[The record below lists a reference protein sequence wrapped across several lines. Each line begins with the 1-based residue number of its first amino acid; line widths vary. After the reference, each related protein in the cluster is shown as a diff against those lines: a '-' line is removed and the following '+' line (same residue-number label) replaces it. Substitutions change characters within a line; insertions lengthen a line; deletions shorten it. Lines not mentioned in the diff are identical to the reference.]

1 MAFIL
6 KCVDICDN
14 STLNLFPFVGAF
26 SSINKGNI
34 SLIIIKSG
42 KPLLN
47 LFSIFW
53 INVFGG
59 SCFFICKKNCFSDI
73 LLLTY
78 IRLCGIYNYHFN
90 KYKDNRMFTQL
101 ENFKDLNVY
110 DDQRWFY
117 KGIYIL
123 ETIREEQDET
133 IQLVRKG
140 KENYESI
147 SN

>member
-1 MAFIL
+1 M
-6 KCVDICDN
+6 
-14 STLNLFPFVGAF
+14 
-26 SSINKGNI
+26 
-34 SLIIIKSG
+34 
-42 KPLLN
+42 
-47 LFSIFW
+47 
-53 INVFGG
+53 
-59 SCFFICKKNCFSDI
+59 
-73 LLLTY
+73 LLTY

-90 KYKDNRMFTQL
+90 KYKDKRMLAQL

-140 KENYESI
+140 KEIYESI

>member
-1 MAFIL
+1 M
-6 KCVDICDN
+6 
-14 STLNLFPFVGAF
+14 G
-26 SSINKGNI
+26 
-34 SLIIIKSG
+34 
-42 KPLLN
+42 
-47 LFSIFW
+47 
-53 INVFGG
+53 
-59 SCFFICKKNCFSDI
+59 
-73 LLLTY
+73 
-78 IRLCGIYNYHFN
+78 LCGIYNYHFN
-90 KYKDNRMFTQL
+90 KYKDKRMLAQL
-101 ENFKDLNVY
+101 ENIRDLNVY